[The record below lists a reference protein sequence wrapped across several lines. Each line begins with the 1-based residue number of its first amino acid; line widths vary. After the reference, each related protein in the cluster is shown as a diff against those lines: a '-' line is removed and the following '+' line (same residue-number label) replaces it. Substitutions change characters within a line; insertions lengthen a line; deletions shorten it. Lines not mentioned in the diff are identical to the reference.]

1 MSEPAPRRPAGAR
14 IALTGATGFVGQHL
28 QRCLLA
34 EGHQVRALI
43 RPSSAA
49 RAGLAEGCQ
58 RIVVE
63 LSDHEGLQAALADVD
78 AVVYCAGSVRG
89 ARADDFRAA
98 NVAGVAQLAAVAAA
112 QERPPP
118 FLLISSLAA
127 SRPQVSD
134 YALTKFEGEQA
145 LAGFPALPWT
155 VLRPPALY
163 GPGDRE
169 MRPVLYWIRR
179 GLAPMPG
186 PRDQRLSLLHVEDLA
201 AAVLAWLAA
210 SGQCRH
216 QLYAIDDGTPGGY
229 DWKAIGRAVAGR
241 EPWLLPVPAVLL
253 RSAARI
259 NQLLSLAFGY
269 APMLTP
275 GKVRE
280 LRQPDWLGDNSEYH
294 RASGWSP
301 EIDLATGA
309 ARLFDDAGRH

>member
-1 MSEPAPRRPAGAR
+1 MSEPASYRSSGLR

-28 QRCLLA
+28 QRRLLA
-34 EGHQVRALI
+34 EGHQLRALI
-43 RPSSAA
+43 RPVSVA
-49 RAGLAEGCQ
+49 RAHLLEGCQ
-58 RIVVE
+58 RVSVDLDNREE
-63 LSDHEGLQAALADVD
+63 LQTALDGVD

-89 ARADDFRAA
+89 ARKADFLAA

-112 QERPPP
+112 QHRPVP

-134 YALTKFEGEQA
+134 YAQSKFEGEQA
-145 LAGFPALPWT
+145 LTEFPNLPWT

-169 MRPVLYWIRR
+169 MRPILAWIRR
-179 GLAPMPG
+179 GLAPIPG
-186 PRDQRLSLLHVEDLA
+186 PPGQRLSLLHVEDLS
-201 AAVLAWLAA
+201 AAVSAWLSA
-210 SGQCRH
+210 SERCRH
-216 QLYAIDDGTPGGY
+216 QVFAIDDGTPGGY
-229 DWKAIGRAVAGR
+229 DWTAIGRAVAGR
-241 EPWLLPVPAVLL
+241 DPWRLPVPALL
-253 RSAARI
+253 LHSAARF

-280 LRQPDWLGDNSEYH
+280 LRQSDWLGDNREYH

-301 EIDLATGA
+301 AIDLATGA
-309 ARLFDDAGRH
+309 ARLFDQDGRR

>member
-1 MSEPAPRRPAGAR
+1 MSAPGLR

-28 QRCLLA
+28 QSCLLSA
-34 EGHQVRALI
+34 GHQVHALI
-43 RPSSAA
+43 RPASVASARLA
-49 RAGLAEGCQ
+49 AGCRPIAVALDDAT
-58 RIVVE
+58 
-63 LSDHEGLQAALADVD
+63 GLRSALADVD

-98 NVAGVAQLAAVAAA
+98 NVAGVAALAAVAAA
-112 QERPPP
+112 QSPPLP

-145 LAGFPALPWT
+145 LAGFSTLPWT
-155 VLRPPALY
+155 IIRPPALY

-169 MRPVLYWIRR
+169 MRPILAWIRR
-179 GLAPMPG
+179 GLAPLPG

-201 AAVLAWLAA
+201 TAVRAWLTAFEP
-210 SGQCRH
+210 CRH
-216 QLYAIDDGTPGGY
+216 QVYAIDDGTPGGY
-229 DWKAIGRAVAGR
+229 DWNAIGRAVAGR
-241 EPWLLPVPAVLL
+241 DPWLLPVPAVLL
-253 RSAARI
+253 SAAARC
-259 NQLLSLAFGY
+259 NQLLSLVFGY

-280 LRQPDWLGDNSEYH
+280 LRQPHWLGDNREYH

-301 EIDLATGA
+301 AIDLATGV
-309 ARLFDDAGRH
+309 ARLFDSAGGH